1 MGEGRGE
8 GRRDGFTKRD
18 DVRFACLVERAWLL
32 RRAREAGFLAIPAHW
47 SVAVQALRSRA
58 EAWRPIA
65 AADPAIAARLAAFD
79 ADVASLE
86 ALAENA

>member
-1 MGEGRGE
+1 MSAEV
-8 GRRDGFTKRD
+8 
-18 DVRFACLVERAWLL
+18 VRFGCLVERAWLL
-32 RRAREAGFLAIPAHW
+32 RRAREAGYLAIPAHW
-47 SVAVQALRSRA
+47 SIAVQALRARA
-58 EAWRPIA
+58 GAWRPIA